1 MADTSIITVDEPL
14 RTTAPVNAGTNTW
27 IWFAVAA
34 AGLVWFILCRHLGNE
49 WSSNEQYGYGWFVPL
64 FAAYLFWLRWD
75 EGVLRGSKSDSA
87 PDSKPRSWLLCFA
100 VVLLAALLP
109 LRLFEVGNPDWR
121 PLGWAHAAIVV
132 SLTLFAL
139 WQIGGHRTMRH
150 FAFPV
155 CFILVAVPWVTPIEA
170 PVVQGLMRVV
180 AAIATEM
187 LALFGIPAQLE
198 GSVIRIS
205 TGVVGVNEACS
216 GVRSLQT
223 SLMIGLL
230 FGELRRLSIARRITL
245 VAGAASI
252 AFIANCG
259 RAFFLV
265 WVAAR
270 DGVAAV
276 DRWHDFAGYTILG
289 TVFLGTLGL
298 ATLLQRRF
306 PNAPT
311 EDAQRNGPRVRLAAI
326 GTGTAVAA
334 FSWILLVETAVEL
347 WYRSH
352 ERHLV
357 ETPTWDVRWPESAP
371 GFREVSMNEDV
382 KATLRFDRGR
392 QVWWT
397 AGGSLGEPHA
407 KGENWSM
414 FFFRWEPGTT
424 SILRARSHRP
434 DVCLPNTGWRV
445 TADHGVRAYPV
456 ADGVEMPFRH
466 FTFARAAG
474 EQRTFSAHAFFCQ
487 REDRVPRKE
496 ANRFDLTVSAA
507 GITENWMRA
516 DRLRV
521 VQNGLRN
528 QGQQVLEIV
537 LMTPQELSGAEA
549 QRKFAALVAE
559 IVQVGSR

>member
-1 MADTSIITVDEPL
+1 MPEAATIDQPHLAQTPAATMSFASVAL
-14 RTTAPVNAGTNTW
+14 GLAACLL
-27 IWFAVAA
+27 WFM
-34 AGLVWFILCRHLGNE
+34 LWRHLANE
-49 WSSNEQYGYGWFVPL
+49 WSVNEQYGYGWFVPF

-75 EGVLRGSKSDSA
+75 EGAPHERKSDSGRQ
-87 PDSKPRSWLLCFA
+87 PRRALIVSVT
-100 VVLLAALLP
+100 VVLLGALLP

-121 PLGWAHAAIVV
+121 PLAWAHAAIVV
-132 SLTLFAL
+132 SLTLFAM
-139 WQIGGHRTMRH
+139 WRIGGRETMRH
-150 FAFPV
+150 FAFPL
-155 CFILVAVPWVTPIEA
+155 CFIFVAVPWVTPVEA
-170 PVVQGLMRVV
+170 PIVQGLMGIV
-180 AAIATEM
+180 AAVATET

-205 TGVVGVNEACS
+205 SGVVGVNEACS

-230 FGELRRLSIARRITL
+230 FGELKRLSISRRIAL

-252 AFIANCG
+252 AFIANCA

-265 WVAAR
+265 WVAAH

-276 DRWHDFAGYTILG
+276 DRWHDAAGYTILG
-289 TVFLGTLGL
+289 AVFIGTLGL
-298 ATLLQRRF
+298 ATLLHGGSQEVSAAESQR
-306 PNAPT
+306 
-311 EDAQRNGPRVRLAAI
+311 GGGRLRLNPVGI
-326 GTGTAVAA
+326 GAAVAA
-334 FSWILLVETAVEL
+334 LCWILLVEAAVEL

-352 ERHLV
+352 ERNLV

-392 QVWWT
+392 QVSWT
-397 AGGSLGEPHA
+397 AGASPSAAGA
-407 KGENWSM
+407 KAENWSM

-434 DVCLPNTGWRV
+434 DICLPNTGWRV
-445 TADHGVRAYPV
+445 TADHGVRAYAV
-456 ADGVEMPFRH
+456 VNGVEMPFRH
-466 FTFARAAG
+466 FAFARDVR

-487 REDRVPRKE
+487 REDRVQGNE
-496 ANRFDLTVSAA
+496 ANRFDLMGSTV
-507 GITENWMRA
+507 GVTENWMRA

-528 QGQQVLEIV
+528 QGQQVLEV
-537 LMTPQELSGAEA
+537 VVVTPQELSGAAA
-549 QRKFAALVAE
+549 QEKFAALVPD
-559 IVQVGSR
+559 IVHVAPR